1 VTAILFRSLTIYGA
15 VFLGVGVAIAVMR
28 LRGAARGRPG
38 LTEFEARTLSWMVL
52 APLIIVPAY
61 LGGWWLAGVVALIA
75 LQGMRELLSVT
86 GVTGY
91 SAWASIWVLVTV
103 LLAQV
108 YPEGFYVI
116 PGFVIILTSALP
128 VLRKRTSGALYEVG
142 VVVFGLMYLAWLF
155 ARLIFLRAEP
165 GGFGHVVFMGTCVAI
180 NDNASYWAGK
190 LFGRYSR
197 PLIPEVSPGKTV
209 VGFLGGAAATI
220 GAGLLFHF
228 AIPAV
233 SRAQVLVLATLIAL
247 TGPMGD
253 LVISVIKRDRGVKD
267 MGTILPGHGGVLDR
281 FDSILYTTPIYYFAL
296 AVLGLRR

>member
-1 VTAILFRSLTIYGA
+1 
-15 VFLGVGVAIAVMR
+15 MR
-28 LRGAARGRPG
+28 LSGRTRGTAG
-38 LTEFEARTLSWMVL
+38 LTEFEARTVSWLAL
-52 APLIIVPAY
+52 APLIVLPAY
-61 LGGWWLAGVVALIA
+61 FGGWWLAAVVALIA
-75 LQGMRELLSVT
+75 LQGMRELLAVT
-86 GVTGY
+86 GVKGY
-91 SAWASIWVLVTV
+91 GAWASFWVVVTV
-103 LLAQV
+103 VLAEV
-108 YPEGFYVI
+108 HREAFYLI

-128 VLRKRTSGALYEVG
+128 VLRKRTHGAVYEIG

-155 ARLIFLRAEP
+155 SRLIFLRAEP

-180 NDNASYWAGK
+180 NDNAAYWSGK

-197 PLIPEVSPGKTV
+197 RLIPEISPGKTV
-209 VGFLGGAAATI
+209 AGFLGGAAATL
-220 GAGLLFHF
+220 AVALLFHF

-233 SRAQVLVLATLIAL
+233 SQPQLLVLAGLIAL

-253 LVISVIKRDRGVKD
+253 LVISVIKRDRQVKD

>member
-1 VTAILFRSLTIYGA
+1 MTAILLRSLEIYA
-15 VFLGVGVAIAVMR
+15 VVFLGVGVAIAVMR
-28 LRGAARGRPG
+28 VGGSARGRAG
-38 LTEFEARTLSWMVL
+38 LTEFEARTLSWLGLV
-52 APLIIVPAY
+52 PLIIVPAY
-61 LGGWWLAGVVALIA
+61 LGGWWLSAAVALIA
-75 LQGMRELLSVT
+75 LQGMRELLAVT
-86 GVTGY
+86 GVHGY
-91 SAWASIWVLVTV
+91 GAWAAFWVVLTM

-108 YPEGFYVI
+108 HREAFYVV

-128 VLRKRTSGALYEVG
+128 VLRKRTHGAVYDVG

-165 GGFGHVVFMGTCVAI
+165 GGFGQVVFMGTCVAI
-180 NDNASYWAGK
+180 NDNAAYWAGK
-190 LFGRYSR
+190 LFGRSSR
-197 PLIPEVSPGKTV
+197 RLIPEVSPGKTV

-220 GAGLLFHF
+220 AAGLLFHF
-228 AIPAV
+228 AIPAA
-233 SRAQVLVLATLIAL
+233 SRGQLLTLAGLIAV

-253 LVISVIKRDRGVKD
+253 LVISVIKRDRDVKD